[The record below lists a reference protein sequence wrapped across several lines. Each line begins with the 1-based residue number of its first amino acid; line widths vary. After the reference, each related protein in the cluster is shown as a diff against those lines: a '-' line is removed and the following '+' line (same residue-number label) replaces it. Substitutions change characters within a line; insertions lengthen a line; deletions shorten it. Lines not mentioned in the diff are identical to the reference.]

1 MKKNGLKKFFVC
13 GPGFQMAQIFVE
25 SIFERYVD
33 WDKLINEDDNFKNI
47 LQVKIQ
53 KQFKTTPDYLELESD
68 EGYYMGVYLCLG
80 QPIYSLKP
88 EDADDFTELNSF
100 EEIQNKLDTDG
111 KIFIC
116 LGKSKHKVK
125 KKAEQCACENALKNI
140 T

>member
-1 MKKNGLKKFFVC
+1 MKECVKLGLEWAEYDFD
-13 GPGFQMAQIFVE
+13 
-25 SIFERYVD
+25 RY
-33 WDKLINEDDNFKNI
+33 KLF
-47 LQVKIQ
+47 L
-53 KQFKTTPDYLELESD
+53 D
-68 EGYYMGVYLCLG
+68 EW
-80 QPIYSLKP
+80 K
-88 EDADDFTELNSF
+88 